1 MASITRSYAKLSLL
15 LVCLASLANLAATQ
29 AAPGDRDERC
39 SRVLY
44 EAGMEPLMDTR
55 DYGQLLPHSLGDT
68 GGVWQV
74 VDEDSEDFGIATVRQ
89 RVF

>member
-29 AAPGDRDERC
+29 APGDRDERC
-39 SRVLY
+39 SRVQY
-44 EAGMEPLMDTR
+44 EARMEPLMDTR
-55 DYGQLLPHSLGDT
+55 DYGQLLPLNMGDT